1 MTKTK
6 ITDPEQNIAIIQK
19 QPAAEL
25 DELKSYLSKCLQL
38 QGDQDPKTS
47 ITAELHAE
55 RAKQRIADFEK
66 WPIEARAIALADSW
80 VEQNAA
86 ELVSLLRSNLT
97 ERTKSKDG
105 FLQSIGKRASAISLD
120 MFTPSRDRDKLAANR
135 QKLEDEASAV
145 EAAIFEADQAIRML
159 GVSPSLATF
168 RTADARVMG
177 VMISLTESAVS

>member
-6 ITDPEQNIAIIQK
+6 ITDPEQIIALIQK
-19 QPAAEL
+19 RPTAEF
-25 DELKSYLSKCLQL
+25 ENLKKYHSECVQL

-66 WPIEARAIALADSW
+66 WPIESRAIALADSW

-86 ELVSLLRSNLT
+86 ELVALLRTNLA

-105 FLQSIGKRASAISLD
+105 FMKSIGTKVSAISLE
-120 MFTPSRDRDKLAANR
+120 MFAPTRDRDQLAAER
-135 QKLEDEASAV
+135 EKMEEQAAEL

-159 GVSPSLATF
+159 GVSPSLTTF